1 MELPRAQTV
10 DYPRKKIYLSNLNQ
24 LIDRK
29 TNQPEVEVASKL
41 FPQRDFARKLSVSH
55 QRTRSSIQFKA
66 QRFDLKWTPKKSNG
80 LMVESRR
87 TSPKAK
93 ANPFRLA

>member
-1 MELPRAQTV
+1 MEAPRAQTV

-24 LIDRK
+24 LIDKK

-55 QRTRSSIQFKA
+55 QRTRSSIQLKA
-66 QRFDLKWTPKKSNG
+66 ERFNLKWSPKKNSA
-80 LMVESRR
+80 LIVESKRS
-87 TSPKAK
+87 SPKAK
-93 ANPFRLA
+93 TNPFRLA

>member
-1 MELPRAQTV
+1 MEVPRAQTV

-29 TNQPEVEVASKL
+29 ISQPEVEVASKL

-55 QRTRSSIQFKA
+55 QRTQSSIQFKA
-66 QRFDLKWTPKKSNG
+66 QRFDLKWTPKKNSA
-80 LMVESRR
+80 LIVESKRS
-87 TSPKAK
+87 SPKAK